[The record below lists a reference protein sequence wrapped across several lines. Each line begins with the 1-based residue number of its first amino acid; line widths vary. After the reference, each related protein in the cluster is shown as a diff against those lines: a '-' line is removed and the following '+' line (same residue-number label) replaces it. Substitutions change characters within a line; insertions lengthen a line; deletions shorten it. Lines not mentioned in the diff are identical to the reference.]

1 VDERLTAREREGAGR
16 TWNGAPTP
24 NGAGGASCV
33 VALSDTAAFALQR
46 RCHDGY
52 GGIAS
57 PGSRSP
63 EVPVVRRHPPPLRC
77 LAALLGGLALTLP
90 SCRLCDRCLAPREI
104 VVEEPIAAPE
114 LVALTKAAPIER
126 GKPRKV
132 LDGAGW
138 VFGIP
143 SRIILWD
150 RRVENHRVSA
160 TTEGT
165 IAGYLA
171 DNDLDHV
178 KVRIN
183 QYAPLED
190 WRRLR
195 GNKTVGWP
203 LRYTVGTLSVASEA
217 IFPGRLLG
225 GDHYNP
231 WTATIH
237 LYSDVPAIALHEGGH
252 AKDFARRRWPGLYA
266 VAFGL
271 PISELYP
278 EAIATG
284 DALAYAAGRK
294 DEALVAE
301 GHRILYPAY
310 GTYLGGAAG
319 EAVGMTIGLPVYA
332 GAVVAGHVAG
342 RMPTGHDGETAD
354 APAGESIATVE
365 PEGTGREVV
374 EREPIAPATADEP
387 GVLPASFS
395 SPAE

>member
-1 VDERLTAREREGAGR
+1 M
-16 TWNGAPTP
+16 
-24 NGAGGASCV
+24 
-33 VALSDTAAFALQR
+33 
-46 RCHDGY
+46 
-52 GGIAS
+52 
-57 PGSRSP
+57 
-63 EVPVVRRHPPPLRC
+63 RRHSTPPRC
-77 LAALLGGLALTLP
+77 LATLLAVLSLTLP

-104 VVEEPIAAPE
+104 VVDRPIAAPE
-114 LVALTKAAPIER
+114 LVELTRAAPIER

-138 VFGIP
+138 VLGIP
-143 SRIILWD
+143 SKVILWD

-171 DNDLDHV
+171 DNRLDHV

-195 GNKTVGWP
+195 KNRTVGWP
-203 LRYTVGTLSVASEA
+203 LRYTIGTLSVASEA

-237 LYSDVPAIALHEGGH
+237 LYSDVPAIAIHEGGH

-284 DALAYAAGRK
+284 DALAYAAELN
-294 DEALVAE
+294 DEELVAE

-319 EAVGMTIGLPVYA
+319 EAAGMTIGLPFYA

-342 RMPTGHDGETAD
+342 RMPTGRHGATAEDPDGTSMTMTENED
-354 APAGESIATVE
+354 EGRRGVE
-365 PEGTGREVV
+365 PEPASRETDGAV
-374 EREPIAPATADEP
+374 
-387 GVLPASFS
+387 PASFTS
-395 SPAE
+395 APE